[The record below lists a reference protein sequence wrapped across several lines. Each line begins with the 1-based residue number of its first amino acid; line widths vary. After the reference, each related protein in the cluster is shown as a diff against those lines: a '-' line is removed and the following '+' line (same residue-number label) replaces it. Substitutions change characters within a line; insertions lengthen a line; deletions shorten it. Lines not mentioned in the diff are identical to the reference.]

1 VSTDPLDLLYAD
13 LARILMRMAPQTNA
27 LARHERCTGLLQR
40 SARELAT
47 NPQLA
52 VDELGPQGARAF
64 ARALRAVGQ
73 QHVAVAERIDELAA
87 EAETAAGNMP
97 GKAGSGTHST
107 GES

>member
-1 VSTDPLDLLYAD
+1 MSTSALDLLYAD
-13 LARILMRMAPQTNA
+13 LSRVLQHMAPQTRA
-27 LARHERCTGLLQR
+27 MARHEHATGLLQR

-73 QHVAVAERIDELAA
+73 QHVAVSERVDELAA
-87 EAETAAGNMP
+87 EAEAAGAEASP
-97 GKAGSGTHST
+97 
-107 GES
+107 